1 MKRYIAAG
9 LAAALLCAV
18 CAPAYAAETQT
29 GQTDA
34 GTQTGPVK
42 LTFDTL
48 EQTVR
53 ENNITIQAYEHTIQS
68 AEETDVSDDFFNSY
82 IELSNQISGYEQ
94 QIRALDDAIADLK
107 AASAS
112 GEEGEEGGPSGTDAL
127 IESLEA
133 QKSILQFQLDA
144 VRAQYDDLEDEEED
158 AEEAQ
163 EQTVAN
169 TRREMGNA
177 ADLVCVAAE
186 NTYISLQSMQYSY
199 NQTARSLAQLDRNI
213 AAAEKQ
219 VELGMAGENTL
230 KSLQS
235 QRETLLASGAAL
247 DTQVDALCNTL
258 ALQCGLSLGTEIE
271 IEPAPAVTQAQL
283 DAIDYDADLALAL
296 ENSYSIWS
304 SEQAVE
310 DASDDYAD
318 GVTDNL
324 HAYEAAQIQRDAQY
338 ESVTASFRALYQ
350 AVEEARK
357 ALDAAQANIDMARR
371 TFAAQELQYRL
382 GLISQMAYA
391 DAQDTLATAE
401 ETAETAQIDLIT
413 AYQAYAWAKRG
424 VMSSAAA

>member
-94 QIRALDDAIADLK
+94 QIRALDDAIEKLRAD
-107 AASAS
+107 AP
-112 GEEGEEGGPSGTDAL
+112 GEEGEEGGLSGTEAL
-127 IESLEA
+127 IASLEA

-235 QRETLLASGAAL
+235 QRETLLASEAAL
-247 DTQVDALCNTL
+247 DTQVDTLCNTL

-271 IEPAPAVTQAQL
+271 IEPVPAVTQEQL

-296 ENSYSIWS
+296 ENSYSLWA
-304 SEQAVE
+304 SERAV
-310 DASDDYAD
+310 DNASDDYAN

-324 HAYEAAQIQRDAQY
+324 YAFEAAKIQRDA
-338 ESVTASFRALYQ
+338 ERENVTASFRALYQ
-350 AVEEARK
+350 AVEEARE

-382 GLISQMAYA
+382 GMISQMAYA

>member
-1 MKRYIAAG
+1 MKRMIAAG
-9 LAAALLCAV
+9 LSTLLLCSMG
-18 CAPAYAAETQT
+18 APALAAEDTAGAAQT
-29 GQTDA
+29 AEDGEA
-34 GTQTGPVK
+34 EETGPVK

-53 ENNITIQAYEHTIQS
+53 ENNITIQSYNNTIKS
-68 AEETDVSDDFFNSY
+68 AEETDVDDQYKESLDNLELQMWGYQSQ
-82 IELSNQISGYEQ
+82 INQLQEAINDLGDAPETEALKGALQAQLSSLQSELS
-94 QIRALDDAIADLK
+94 ALQSSYDQTEDERDDAAADQPQVV
-107 AASAS
+107 
-112 GEEGEEGGPSGTDAL
+112 EE
-127 IESLEA
+127 
-133 QKSILQFQLDA
+133 
-144 VRAQYDDLEDEEED
+144 
-158 AEEAQ
+158 
-163 EQTVAN
+163 
-169 TRREMGNA
+169 TRREMQNA
-177 ADLVCVAAE
+177 ADQICVNAE
-186 NTYISLQSMQYSY
+186 STYISLQSMQYSY
-199 NQTARSLAQLDRNI
+199 NQTARSLTQLDRNI

-235 QRETLLASGAAL
+235 QRETLLASEAAL
-247 DTQVDALCNTL
+247 DTQVDTLCNTL

-271 IEPAPAVTQAQL
+271 IEPVPAVTQEQL

-296 ENSYSIWS
+296 ENSYSLWA
-304 SEQAVE
+304 SERAV
-310 DASDDYAD
+310 DNASDDYAN

-324 HAYEAAQIQRDAQY
+324 YAFEAAKIQRDA
-338 ESVTASFRALYQ
+338 ERENVTASFRALYQ
-350 AVEEARK
+350 AVEEARE